1 MVALGKVAVTKYN
14 GSPTNISGSSGA
26 TVVAA
31 ASYVRNSTGQ
41 NFVDYI
47 NGLVKVLLSGVS
59 YPYASK

>member
-1 MVALGKVAVTKYN
+1 MVAFGRVSVTKYN

-26 TVVAA
+26 TVVTAS
-31 ASYVRNSTGQ
+31 SYVRNSTGQ

-47 NGLVKVLLSGVS
+47 NGLVKVVLSGVS